1 MKHLILWGSVVVVG
15 ILVSVLWEKTT
26 VSTIFDPSTSPLYV
40 DTIIFLIGLSMVIGR
55 GIALFRKV
63 FR

>member
-1 MKHLILWGSVVVVG
+1 MQHLILWGSLIVMA
-15 ILVSVLWEKTT
+15 ILVSVLWEKTA
-26 VSTIFDPSTSPLYV
+26 VSTIFRPSTSPLYV
-40 DTIIFLIGLSMVIGR
+40 DAIIFLIGLHMVIDR